1 MLSSVRSYTLFRRT
15 KKIQEATLWK
25 LYYNSYQCNS
35 IKLQVCLKRCISFC
49 GLVALLGC
57 FFHCCL
63 FVFGWLGYFFFFS
76 LNAEPQATSIHLNI
90 FKSHSTWDII
100 YAMHTYTISTQET
113 RFQNRTKYT
122 E

>member
-1 MLSSVRSYTLFRRT
+1 MQFYKIASLSKTMHQLLWLSSTAGLFFS
-15 KKIQEATLWK
+15 L
-25 LYYNSYQCNS
+25 
-35 IKLQVCLKRCISFC
+35 
-49 GLVALLGC
+49 
-57 FFHCCL
+57 L
-63 FVFGWLGYFFFFS
+63 FVFGWLGFFFFS
-76 LNAEPQATSIHLNI
+76 PLNAEPQATSIHLNI